1 MIIEEIEIKKFRAF
15 EDVKFELGKCITAI
29 SGRNATQKTTVLGML
44 GQPFT
49 ISKGHDMYGCKTID
63 GYNFRSQFKE
73 KFKISPDHD
82 VIGQHKWKLKL
93 HRGVYEKDYFSVESI
108 ARKQK
113 NKKPTLRF
121 WNSESRAS
129 GAGYIQLPVYF
140 LSLSR
145 LFPIGESGKTNE
157 VKIDLTSEE
166 LDYCVTNYCNI
177 LSIQN
182 IDNNACVGL
191 EKGTASRTFAG
202 ISDDIHDIFS
212 NSAGEGNVTRILLAV
227 LSFKRLKEQYKDTYK
242 GGLLLIDELDATLYG
257 FSQIKLVDY
266 LLKAAKEFK
275 IQIVFTTH
283 SPIILKQVNKLQRK
297 EFQEK
302 GNNLPAHSY
311 DSSIVYLE
319 PKYYDTGKRIIKPRN
334 ILLSSELSAALNDI
348 NLIAPTSG
356 GKVNIYCE
364 DNRATDFLR
373 YLLTDSLK
381 INLDLY
387 MDFID
392 INLGWTNYFQLC
404 SKNIPEFRNNLIVL
418 DGDVP
423 KNKDYKNKSKI
434 VDDLTNIMFLPLVIE
449 KDLFILLK
457 DHACFNEFKV
467 SSNYA
472 SSLSYDTCFNNWPL
486 STEKYQ
492 TLDFKNWF
500 ESTVTVLGDQTLLFG
515 YWCYKNSKLVED
527 FIEEFIEKFNK
538 LADKKDIDELPTKKT
553 MIID

>member
-1 MIIEEIEIKKFRAF
+1 MIIEEIEIEQFRAF
-15 EDVKFELGKCITAI
+15 ENVKFELGKCITAI

-93 HRGVYEKDYFSVESI
+93 HRGVYSKDYFSVESI
-108 ARKQK
+108 ARRQK

-157 VKIDLTSEE
+157 VKINLTSEE
-166 LDYCVTNYCNI
+166 LEYCVTNYCNI

-182 IDNNACVGL
+182 IDNNASVGL
-191 EKGTASRTFAG
+191 KKGTASRTFAG
-202 ISDDIHDIFS
+202 ISDDIHDVFS

-227 LSFKRLKEQYKDTYK
+227 LSFKRLKEQYKEAYK

-283 SPIILKQVNKLQRK
+283 SPIILKQVNKIQRK
-297 EFQEK
+297 EFQVK
-302 GNNLPAHSY
+302 GSNLPIHAY
-311 DSSIVYLE
+311 ESSIVYLE
-319 PKYYDTGKRIIKPRN
+319 PNYDDDGKRTIKTKN
-334 ILLSSELSAALNDI
+334 ILLSSELNEVLNDI
-348 NLIAPTSG
+348 NLKAPCSEN
-356 GKVNIYCE
+356 KVNVYCE
-364 DNRATDFLR
+364 DKRATDFLR
-373 YLLTDSLK
+373 FLLANFLK

-387 MDFID
+387 MNFID
-392 INLGWTNYFQLC
+392 INLGWTNYIQLC
-404 SKNIPEFRNNLIVL
+404 EKNIPEFRNSIIVL

-423 KNKDYKNKSKI
+423 KKEEYKKKSNI
-434 VDDLTNIMFLPLVIE
+434 VNNSGNIIFLPLVIE
-449 KDLFILLK
+449 EDLFTLLK
-457 DHACFNEFKV
+457 KHSNFNEFKTI
-467 SSNYA
+467 NAQA
-472 SSLSYDTCFNNWPL
+472 SSLNYDTCFNEWPL
-486 STEKYQ
+486 STKKYS
-492 TLDFKNWF
+492 TLDFKNWY
-500 ESTVTVLGDQTLLFG
+500 ERTLTVLGDQTILFN
-515 YWCYKNSKLVED
+515 YWCNKNSKLVED

-538 LADKKDIDELPTKKT
+538 LAEKKDTDELPTK
-553 MIID
+553 

>member
-1 MIIEEIEIKKFRAF
+1 MIIEEIEIEQFRAF
-15 EDVKFELGKCITAI
+15 ENVKFGLGKCITAI

-73 KFKISPDHD
+73 KFKISPNHD
-82 VIGQHKWKLKL
+82 IIGEHKWKLKL
-93 HRGVYEKDYFSVESI
+93 RSGVYAKDYFSIESI

-113 NKKPTLRF
+113 NKETTLRF

-129 GAGYIQLPVYF
+129 GAGYIQIPVYF

-157 VKIDLTSEE
+157 VKIDLTEEE
-166 LDYCVTNYCNI
+166 LDYCVKNYCEI

-182 IDNNACVGL
+182 IDSKATLGL
-191 EKGTASRTFAG
+191 EKGTASKTFTG
-202 ISDDIHDIFS
+202 VSDNVHDIFS
-212 NSAGEGNVTRILLAV
+212 NSAGEGNITRILLAV
-227 LSFKRLKEQYKDTYK
+227 LSFKRLKEQYKEAYK

-266 LLKAAKEFK
+266 LLRAAREFK

-283 SPIILKQVNKLQRK
+283 SPIILKEVNKIQRK
-297 EFQEK
+297 EFQSK
-302 GNNLPAHSY
+302 GSDLPVYAY

-319 PKYYDTGKRIIKPRN
+319 PDYDDTGKRTIVPKN
-334 ILLSSELSAALNDI
+334 ILLSSELNVVLNDI
-348 NLIAPTSG
+348 NLKVPCSEN
-356 GKVNIYCE
+356 KVNVYCE
-364 DNRATDFLR
+364 DKRAADFLH
-373 YLLTDSLK
+373 YLLTTSLK

-392 INLGWTNYFQLC
+392 INLGWTNYIQLYE
-404 SKNIPEFRNNLIVL
+404 KNIPEFRNNIIVL

-423 KNKDYKNKSKI
+423 KKEDYKKKSKI
-434 VDDLTNIMFLPLVIE
+434 VNDSGNIMFLPLVIE

-457 DHACFNEFKV
+457 DISCFNEFKKI
-467 SSNYA
+467 YIPT
-472 SSLSYDTCFNNWPL
+472 SSLNYDICFSEW
-486 STEKYQ
+486 
-492 TLDFKNWF
+492 TLNEQNYKTLNFKKWF
-500 ESTVTVLGDQTLLFG
+500 ENTEMIIGDQTILFN
-515 YWCYKNSKLVED
+515 YWCQKNTELVED
-527 FIEEFIEKFNK
+527 FVEEFIERFNE
-538 LADKKDIDELPTKKT
+538 LAEKKDTDELPVKT
-553 MIID
+553 IINK